1 MHAEE
6 TLFPAIRPDDRA
18 STLERVRTTT
28 INTPIIYM
36 SSPEEKPLGTTEESL
51 ESDGVVGSAIDTVSD
66 TTEKNS
72 TSTWFALRNPVFC
85 RLWFATLL
93 SGTFVSSQDVT
104 ATWLLDYLGASP
116 YLLSLM
122 ATAASAPFFLFTLP
136 AGAIA
141 DIVNRRTVIVSAV
154 LWQAAWSVIL
164 AFGAWTDVLNP
175 GAVLACVFALGI
187 GLAFGAPVWGAV
199 VPDIVRKNELPSA
212 ITLGGVQLNLSG
224 IVGPALGGLLLPLL
238 GAPLLISL
246 NAVAFLLVA
255 LVIMQWKPSQTAVTR
270 LRESFTESFISSL
283 RYARNS
289 QRMKMILFR
298 NVLFSVVISVIP
310 ALLPVI
316 ALRNCACSASQL
328 GLIFACV
335 GVGSLAGAVFVL
347 PYLRQ
352 RVSTNAITS
361 ISMATMVLV
370 LCSMAVI
377 RDVPTLMVST
387 TFAGVAW
394 ALAGS
399 ELWVA
404 GQRVMPG
411 WVRGRMNAFL
421 IMLGQGGMAL
431 GAIFWATGV
440 ANIGIDLT
448 FAAAAA
454 VALVAL
460 ALGHRFSINFATEAK
475 VEEAPL
481 EHARDLAVLPDHD
494 DGPITIT
501 TDYLIA
507 NEDREQF
514 GILMQ
519 EVQAAFRRNGA
530 FQCRLDENLDQLG
543 LFRLEYHVSTWA
555 EHLRLHMRMTVD
567 ETKVYKEARNLHA
580 GDSEPIVR
588 HFRSTQRFIQLPGF
602 GFSGRTFMNTSRMPR
617 PRLVAAASGA

>member
-1 MHAEE
+1 MNSSEQKPHQPTAEGVE
-6 TLFPAIRPDDRA
+6 GDGLGGA
-18 STLERVRTTT
+18 STT
-28 INTPIIYM
+28 IPGTM
-36 SSPEEKPLGTTEESL
+36 EGKSS
-51 ESDGVVGSAIDTVSD
+51 
-66 TTEKNS
+66 
-72 TSTWFALRNPVFC
+72 STWFALRNPVFR
-85 RLWFATLL
+85 RLWLATLL

-104 ATWLLDYLGASP
+104 ATWLMDYLGASP
-116 YLLSLM
+116 YLLSLL

-164 AFGAWTDVLNP
+164 AFGAWTDVINP
-175 GAVLACVFALGI
+175 SAVLACVFALGI

-199 VPDIVRKNELPSA
+199 VPDIVRKDELPSA
-212 ITLGGVQLNLSG
+212 ITLGGIQLNLSG
-224 IVGPALGGLLLPLL
+224 IVGPALGGLLIPVL
-238 GAPLLISL
+238 GAPLLISF
-246 NAVAFLLVA
+246 NALAFLGVA
-255 LVIMQWKPSQTAVTR
+255 LVIMQWKPRQAAATR
-270 LRESFTESFISSL
+270 LRENFTESFISSL

-316 ALRNCACSASQL
+316 ALRNCACSPSQL

-352 RVSTNAITS
+352 RVSTNAIIS
-361 ISMATMVLV
+361 ISMAMLVVVLS
-370 LCSMAVI
+370 SMALI
-377 RDVPTLMVST
+377 RQVPALMVST
-387 TFAGVAW
+387 AFAGVAW

-431 GAIFWATGV
+431 GAILWATGV
-440 ANIGIDLT
+440 AHAGIDLT
-448 FAAAAA
+448 FAAAAV
-454 VALVAL
+454 VALVVL
-460 ALGHRFSINFATEAK
+460 ALGHRFSINFAAEAQ

-481 EHARDLAVLPDHD
+481 DHALDLAVVPDHD

-507 NEDREQF
+507 RE
-514 GILMQ
+514 I
-519 EVQAAFRRNGA
+519 ESS
-530 FQCRLDENLDQLG
+530 
-543 LFRLEYHVSTWA
+543 LE
-555 EHLRLHMRMTVD
+555 
-567 ETKVYKEARNLHA
+567 
-580 GDSEPIVR
+580 
-588 HFRSTQRFIQLPGF
+588 F
-602 GFSGRTFMNTSRMPR
+602 
-617 PRLVAAASGA
+617 

>member
-1 MHAEE
+1 
-6 TLFPAIRPDDRA
+6 
-18 STLERVRTTT
+18 
-28 INTPIIYM
+28 M
-36 SSPEEKPLGTTEESL
+36 SSPEEKPPDPAAELVK
-51 ESDGVVGSAIDTVSD
+51 SDGVGGSGSDTVSG
-66 TTEKNS
+66 TAEKKS
-72 TSTWFALRNPVFC
+72 SSTWFALRNPVFC

-104 ATWLLDYLGASP
+104 ATWLMDYLGASP

-164 AFGAWTDVLNP
+164 AIGAWTDAINP
-175 GAVLACVFALGI
+175 IAVLACVFALGI

-199 VPDIVRKNELPSA
+199 VPDIVGKDELPSA

-224 IVGPALGGLLLPLL
+224 IVGPALGGLSLPLL

-246 NAVAFLLVA
+246 NAMAFLGVA
-255 LVIMQWKPSQTAVTR
+255 LVIMQWKPRQAASTR
-270 LRESFTESFISSL
+270 LRENFTESFVSSL

-335 GVGSLAGAVFVL
+335 GVGSLTGAVFVL

-361 ISMATMVLV
+361 ISMAIMIVVLF
-370 LCSMAVI
+370 SMSVI
-377 RDVPTLMVST
+377 RQVPTLMVAT
-387 TFAGVAW
+387 AFAGVAW

-431 GAIFWATGV
+431 GAILWATGV
-440 ANIGIDLT
+440 ANVGVDLT
-448 FAAAAA
+448 FAAATVVA
-454 VALVAL
+454 VVVL
-460 ALGHRFSINFATEAK
+460 ALGHRFSINFATEAR
-475 VEEAPL
+475 VDEAPL
-481 EHARDLAVLPDHD
+481 DHAHDLAVVPDHD

-501 TDYLIA
+501 IDYLIA
-507 NEDREQF
+507 TEDREQF

-519 EVQAAFRRNGA
+519 EVQAACRRNGA
-530 FQCRLDENLDQLG
+530 FQCQLEENLDQPS

-555 EHLRLHMRMTVD
+555 EHLRMNMRMTVE
-567 ETKVYKEARNLHA
+567 ETKVYQKAWDLHA

-588 HFRSTQRFIQLPGF
+588 HFRSTQRFLSLPGF
-602 GFSGRTFMNTSRMPR
+602 GFSGRTFVNTSRMPK
-617 PRLVAAASGA
+617 PRLVAATSEA

>member
-1 MHAEE
+1 MIHCI
-6 TLFPAIRPDDRA
+6 LPA
-18 STLERVRTTT
+18 
-28 INTPIIYM
+28 
-36 SSPEEKPLGTTEESL
+36 
-51 ESDGVVGSAIDTVSD
+51 
-66 TTEKNS
+66 
-72 TSTWFALRNPVFC
+72 
-85 RLWFATLL
+85 LL
-93 SGTFVSSQDVT
+93 
-104 ATWLLDYLGASP
+104 
-116 YLLSLM
+116 

-164 AFGAWTDVLNP
+164 ALGAWTDVLNP

-199 VPDIVRKNELPSA
+199 VPDIVRKEELPSA
-212 ITLGGVQLNLSG
+212 ITLGGIQLNLSG
-224 IVGPALGGLLLPLL
+224 IVGPALGGLLIPFL
-238 GAPLLISL
+238 GAPLLISI
-246 NAVAFLLVA
+246 NALAFLGVA
-255 LVIMQWKPSQTAVTR
+255 LVIMQWKPRQAAATR
-270 LRESFTESFISSL
+270 LRENFTESFISSL

-316 ALRNCACSASQL
+316 ALRNCACSPSQL
-328 GLIFACV
+328 GLIFASV

-347 PYLRQ
+347 PYLRE
-352 RVSTNAITS
+352 RVSTNAIIS
-361 ISMATMVLV
+361 ISMAMMVVV
-370 LCSMAVI
+370 LSSMALI
-377 RDVPTLMVST
+377 RQVPALMVST
-387 TFAGVAW
+387 AFAGAAW

-431 GAIFWATGV
+431 GAIVWATGV
-440 ANIGIDLT
+440 AHAGIDLT
-448 FAAAAA
+448 FAAAAV
-454 VALVAL
+454 VALVVL
-460 ALGHRFSINFATEAK
+460 ALGHRFSIDFAAEAQ

-481 EHARDLAVLPDHD
+481 DHVLDLAVVPDND
-494 DGPITIT
+494 EGPITIT

-507 NEDREQF
+507 REDREQF

-530 FQCRLDENLDQLG
+530 FHCTLEENLDQLG
-543 LFRLEYHVSTWA
+543 LFRLEYNVSTWA

-567 ETKVYKEARNLHA
+567 ETKVYKKAWNLHA
-580 GDSEPIVR
+580 GDSEPVIR
-588 HFRSTQRFIQLPGF
+588 HFRSTQKFMQLPGF
-602 GFSGRTFMNTSRMPR
+602 GFSGRTFTNTSRMPK
-617 PRLVAAASGA
+617 PRLVAATSGA